1 MFGTL
6 AVIFNHVDALEELY
20 VTKNAVY
27 SKHELDRTAN
37 LPIMRNSLL
46 TMETDDPAY
55 KLKRK
60 TLSSAFQKSK
70 MDRMVKSI
78 KNTTLKVFSDLQA
91 QGDVNEV
98 DINAFTSDV

>member
-6 AVIFNHVDALEELY
+6 AVIFNHVDALDELY
-20 VTKNAVY
+20 VTKNSFY

-37 LPIMRNSLL
+37 LPLLRNSLM

-70 MDRMVKSI
+70 MDRMVQSI
-78 KNTTLKVFSDLQA
+78 KHTTLKIFSDL
-91 QGDVNEV
+91 
-98 DINAFTSDV
+98 